1 MSCGNPAC
9 GLVNIN
15 PGFTP
20 FGKVEFLKPQKKKKK
35 KIKSDITLLFANVFA
50 VRQPADFALRFSSV
64 KSLNS
69 FVYKNHAVRQI
80 HILALHKS

>member
-20 FGKVEFLKPQKKKKK
+20 FVKVEFLKPQKKKKK
-35 KIKSDITLLFANVFA
+35 KKIKSDINLAICKRVCRA
-50 VRQPADFALRFSSV
+50 PAGGFRAEVSSV

-69 FVYKNHAVRQI
+69 FVYKKHAVREI
-80 HILALHKS
+80 

>member
-20 FGKVEFLKPQKKKKK
+20 FGKVEFLKPQKKKKR
-35 KIKSDITLLFANVFA
+35 KSDINLAICKRVCRAPARGFRAA
-50 VRQPADFALRFSSV
+50 VSSS

-69 FVYKNHAVRQI
+69 FVYKKHAVRQI
-80 HILALHKS
+80 